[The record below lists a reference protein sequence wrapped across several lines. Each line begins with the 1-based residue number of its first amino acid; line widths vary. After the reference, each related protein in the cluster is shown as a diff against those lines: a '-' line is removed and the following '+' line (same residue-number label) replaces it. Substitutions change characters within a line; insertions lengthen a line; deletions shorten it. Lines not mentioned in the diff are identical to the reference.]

1 MTAGGCNTS
10 CLSLTSVGYK
20 VPVCRNVTQALLTHM
35 LLRLHAKQ
43 MAVLLQ
49 VGAGWYVMYVRMH
62 RQGKGRRVGEREDGG
77 GGAEIGGREER
88 VEEGLGLRSARGR
101 EGVDRVV
108 SLWVACQASMLGP
121 ASDGG
126 HAAA

>member
-1 MTAGGCNTS
+1 MGWSACPGVLACCRKGCKVPWRGQHRLCVSSLAACGPDQQVCCELPFEMTAGGFNTS

-35 LLRLHAKQ
+35 LLRLRAKQ

-62 RQGKGRRVGEREDGG
+62 RQGKGRRVGDREDGG
-77 GGAEIGGREER
+77 GEGRR
-88 VEEGLGLRSARGR
+88 
-101 EGVDRVV
+101 
-108 SLWVACQASMLGP
+108 
-121 ASDGG
+121 
-126 HAAA
+126 